1 MYSRFPAGNGGII
14 MGVIFTIFLFAF
26 VLMIGTADNLNCV
39 FVLSFITFVIT
50 AIYIIKK
57 STLKN

>member
-1 MYSRFPAGNGGII
+1 